1 MVRRRRRSLRK
12 KKTSSLIFE
21 LELLESFLQ
30 NVYVC
35 RRYLLY
41 TVVVLTLKPLAVRVP
56 AEVEKE
62 ILEIIKEEKQDK
74 ATVVR
79 NLLEIGIAEW
89 RKQTALELL
98 QKGKV
103 TFAKAA
109 EIAKLSLWEFADLVK
124 QRNVEWVRLAPED
137 VEKEFREA
145 SAAKC
150 K

>member
-1 MVRRRRRSLRK
+1 
-12 KKTSSLIFE
+12 
-21 LELLESFLQ
+21 
-30 NVYVC
+30 
-35 RRYLLY
+35 LY

-62 ILEIIKEEKQDK
+62 IREIIEEEKLDK

-79 NLLEIGIAEW
+79 NLLEIGITEW

-109 EIAKLSLWEFADLVK
+109 EIARLSLWEFADLVK
-124 QRNVEWVRLAPED
+124 HSNVEWVRLAPEE
-137 VEKEFREA
+137 VEKELGKA
-145 SAAKC
+145 SAAKH

>member
-1 MVRRRRRSLRK
+1 M
-12 KKTSSLIFE
+12 
-21 LELLESFLQ
+21 
-30 NVYVC
+30 
-35 RRYLLY
+35 Y
-41 TVVVLTLKPLAVRVP
+41 TVIALTLKPLAVRVP

-62 ILEIIKEEKQDK
+62 ISEIIEEEKLDK

-103 TFAKAA
+103 TFTKAA
-109 EIAKLSLWEFADLVK
+109 EIARLSLWEFADLVK
-124 QRNVEWVRLAPED
+124 QRNVEWARYTPEEI
-137 VEKEFREA
+137 EKEFREA
-145 SAAKC
+145 SAAKH

>member
-1 MVRRRRRSLRK
+1 
-12 KKTSSLIFE
+12 
-21 LELLESFLQ
+21 
-30 NVYVC
+30 
-35 RRYLLY
+35 LY
-41 TVVVLTLKPLAVRVP
+41 TVVALTLKPLAVRVP

-62 ILEIIKEEKQDK
+62 IREIVEEEKLDK

-79 NLLEIGIAEW
+79 TLLEIGIAEW

-109 EIAKLSLWEFADLVK
+109 ETARLSLWEFADLVK
-124 QRNVEWVRLAPED
+124 QHNVEWVRYTPEE
-137 VEKEFREA
+137 VEREFSEA